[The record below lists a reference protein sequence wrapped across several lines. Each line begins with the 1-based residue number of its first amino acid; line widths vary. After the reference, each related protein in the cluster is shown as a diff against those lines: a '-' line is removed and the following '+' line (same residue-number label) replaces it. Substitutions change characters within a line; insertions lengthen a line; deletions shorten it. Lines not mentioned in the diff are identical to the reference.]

1 MIGSMAKLKE
11 SEFGGSEGLV
21 KDESTP
27 SPGEQLMLMY
37 ETDPADETSGIGL
50 GGTPA

>member
-1 MIGSMAKLKE
+1 MAKLKE

-21 KDESTP
+21 KDESKPTP
-27 SPGEQLMLMY
+27 AEQLMLMY

-50 GGTPA
+50 GGKPG